1 MPLFSRRVSYRL
13 RRVLRVPAE
22 IVVAVFLILDSLI
35 APLFGPVMRALSRL
49 RIIQRLEAAIAALP
63 PYAILVLLV
72 VPFAIAEVA
81 KAYAVVLMAQERFV
95 TGVAIFIGAYI
106 VSILVCERIF
116 HAGRAPLMTIGWF
129 RRAFDWIMALKA
141 RIFDMIRTTAAW
153 RAAQDLRDRAR
164 DLVRRLRPLVTRR
177 TAKRRQV

>member
-1 MPLFSRRVSYRL
+1 MSLVRRRPLDRL
-13 RRVLRVPAE
+13 RRVARVATE
-22 IVVAVFLILDSLI
+22 IVVAVFLLLDSLV

-49 RIIQRLEAAIAALP
+49 RIIQRLEVLIAGLP

-72 VPFAIAEVA
+72 VPFAIAELA
-81 KAYAVVLMAQERFV
+81 KAYAVLLMAEEHLV
-95 TGVAIFIGAYI
+95 TGVSIFVGAYI

-141 RIFDMIRTTAAW
+141 RVFDLIRATAVW
-153 RAAQDLRDRAR
+153 RAAADLRARVAASIRA
-164 DLVRRLRPLVTRR
+164 LRPAPGRR
-177 TAKRRQV
+177 GAKRRQA